1 MNPETS
7 IELIGEELAEKDKDC
22 MIFLTC
28 GIKKTKN
35 PKLLRKEIRLVV
47 TRGRR
52 QGDRNWNW
60 RKVVKGR
67 NFQL

>member
-28 GIKKTKN
+28 GIKKNKK
-35 PKLLRKEIRLVV
+35 PKTPKKRDQ
-47 TRGRR
+47 TCSYQR
-52 QGDRNWNW
+52 QKAGGQELELEEGGQR
-60 RKVVKGR
+60 
-67 NFQL
+67 